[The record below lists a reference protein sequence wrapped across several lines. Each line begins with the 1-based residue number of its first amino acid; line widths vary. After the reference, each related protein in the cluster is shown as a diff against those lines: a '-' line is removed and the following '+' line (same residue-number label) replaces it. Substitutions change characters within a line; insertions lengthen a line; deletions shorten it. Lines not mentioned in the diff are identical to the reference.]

1 MDYLPH
7 LQSAL
12 GIVVIITLAWVLS
25 ENRRAFPWRVV
36 LVGIALQAGIAMLLL
51 KVSVARDALFGLNG
65 VVTVLTAATRA
76 GTSFVYG
83 FVGGS
88 DNTPFTITNPAAMA
102 TFAFSIL
109 PLVIIISALSAILW
123 YWRVLPLIVGG
134 MAFVLRRTLGIGG
147 AVGLGAAATVFLGNI
162 EGSLVVRPYLAKI
175 TRTEL
180 FILMTTGLAVV
191 AGTVFVVYANMLGG
205 GCMPNPPPGSHCV
218 LPGAL
223 GHILVASMMSLPAAI
238 LIACI
243 MVPGDAVTDVT
254 QTDEAHKYQSTM
266 DAMARGTEDG
276 LKIYMQILAMLIVVT
291 ALVAI
296 ANTVLA
302 GLQYGAWWLLV
313 AKLHLAI
320 VFPAQPVTLQMILGW
335 IFAPVVWL
343 LGIPWNEAPTAGS
356 LLGIKTILNEFVA
369 YSQLTT
375 LPAGSLSPRSTQIMV
390 YALCGFANFASVGI
404 LIAGFG
410 TLIPDRRS
418 EVVPLAMRAIVSG
431 TMASALSGAMIG
443 LLPF

>member
-1 MDYLPH
+1 MDLPH
-7 LQSAL
+7 IQSAL
-12 GIVVIITLAWVLS
+12 GIFVIIAVAWLFS
-25 ENRRAFPWRVV
+25 ENKRAFPFRIV
-36 LVGIALQAGIAMLLL
+36 LVGIALQAGIALLLL
-51 KVSVARDALFGLNG
+51 KVPVARDALFGLNG
-65 VVTVLTAATRA
+65 VVTVLTAATKA

-83 FVGGS
+83 FVGGG
-88 DNTPFTITNPAAMA
+88 DFTPFTVTNPAAMT
-102 TFAFSIL
+102 TFAFTIL

-123 YWRVLPLIVGG
+123 YWRVLPIIVGG

-147 AVGLGAAATVFLGNI
+147 AVGLGSAATVFLGNI

-191 AGTVFVVYANMLGG
+191 AGTVFVVYANMLA
-205 GCMPNPPPGSHCV
+205 NT

-238 LIACI
+238 VIASI
-243 MVPGDAVTDVT
+243 MVPGKADTDIT
-254 QTDEAHKYQSTM
+254 QTDDAHKYQSTM

-296 ANTVLA
+296 INTIL
-302 GLQYGAWWLLV
+302 GF
-313 AKLHLAI
+313 
-320 VFPAQPVTLQMILGW
+320 FPGVDGSPLTLQRILGW
-335 IFAPVVWL
+335 LFAPVVWL
-343 LGIPWNEAPTAGS
+343 LGIPWDKAITAGS
-356 LLGIKTILNEFVA
+356 LLGVKTILNEFVA
-369 YSQLTT
+369 YSQLIA
-375 LPAGSLSPRSTQIMV
+375 LPKDALDPRSTQIMV

-410 TLIPDRRS
+410 TLIPDRRA
-418 EVVPLAMRAIVSG
+418 EIVPLAGRAIISG
-431 TMASALSGAMIG
+431 TMASAMSGAMIG
-443 LLPF
+443 LLT